1 MNSSLHARLAD
12 PGLLRQL
19 EMRATG
25 APGSALVSHTLDLGP
40 GIDNWLAHLP
50 ANGPYWYRAQP
61 ASDEFRLGLGHALHV
76 CSDGPQRFAALANA
90 YAGLT
95 HDWRHSGQA
104 LAFAGFSFAPQ
115 SGNNDLPAAL
125 LAVPAILL
133 ESIDGR
139 CRVTLSSTVSRLG
152 EAISQWQKLLA
163 HPALSPPVQYL
174 PEADRTL
181 AERAWVARVNAA
193 RRDIHQGRIDK
204 VVLARSRKLL
214 ANAPVS
220 ARQLLATLCEHHTD
234 ACIYAFS
241 QGSSTFL
248 GATPERLIRLSGRQI
263 ESDALAGTAWPGSGE
278 LAGSKNQH
286 EQSLVVQAI
295 MQALEPLCVLPPS
308 AWPVEIHAAGQ
319 LTHLR
324 NRISGQVQ
332 SGTTLFDLLR
342 VLHPTPAV
350 GGYPTAAAINWLAD
364 HGEQRS
370 GWYSGGIGI
379 LDGAGNGDFSVALR
393 SALIQGTSIELHA
406 GAGIVADS
414 DPWQELAETNAK
426 LGTLLDALHGTSNRQ
441 QLKNR

>member
-1 MNSSLHARLAD
+1 MNSSLRARLAD

-19 EMRATG
+19 EKRATG
-25 APGSALVSHTLDLGP
+25 ASGSALVSHTLDLGP
-40 GIDNWLAHLP
+40 GIDDWLAHLP
-50 ANGPYWYRAQP
+50 ANAPYWYRAHP
-61 ASDEFRLGLGHALHV
+61 AIGEFRLGLGHALHIS
-76 CSDGPQRFAALANA
+76 SDGPQRFAALANA

-95 HDWRHSGQA
+95 HDWRHGGQA
-104 LAFAGFSFAPQ
+104 LTFAGFAFAPQ

-133 ESIDGR
+133 ESIDDR

-152 EAISQWQKLLA
+152 EAISQWSKLLA
-163 HPALSPPVQYL
+163 HPSLAQPVEYL

-193 RRDIHQGRIDK
+193 RRDIQQGRIDK

-214 ANAPVS
+214 ANTPIS
-220 ARQLLATLCEHHTD
+220 ARHLLATLCEDQAD

-241 QGSSTFL
+241 QGGSTFL
-248 GATPERLIRLSGRQI
+248 GATPERLIRLTGRQI

-295 MQALEPLCVLPPS
+295 LQALEPLCVLPPS
-308 AWPVEIHAAGQ
+308 AKPVEIQTAGQ

-324 NRISGQVQ
+324 SRISGQVQ

-350 GGYPTAAAINWLAD
+350 GGYPTTAAINWLAD
-364 HGEQRS
+364 HDEQRS

-379 LDGAGNGDFSVALR
+379 LDGAGNGEFSVALR
-393 SALIQGTSIELHA
+393 SALILGNSIELHA

-426 LGTLLDALHGTSNRQ
+426 LGTLLDVLREIPR
-441 QLKNR
+441 KNQIP